1 MGAVTLEE
9 PEVAVEGGLER
20 DVGIRGLGS
29 RCHRDGGRTREVHRA
44 RAWVRVLAFWALPR
58 WRGERGT

>member
-44 RAWVRVLAFWALPR
+44 RACGLGFWRFGRCRV
-58 WRGERGT
+58 GEERGN